1 MRRAIGFLLE
11 AEGKTY
17 YITGDTL
24 YDARIFDDLPKRVD
38 AVFLPVNGVGNN
50 MNMTDGARFCE
61 RIGAVAVPLH
71 CGLFDRLDLAA
82 FPYPNKVV
90 PQFYREIPLEKI

>member
-1 MRRAIGFLLE
+1 M
-11 AEGKTY
+11 K
-17 YITGDTL
+17 
-24 YDARIFDDLPKRVD
+24 
-38 AVFLPVNGVGNN
+38 NN

-71 CGLFDRLDLAA
+71 CGLFDSLDLAA